1 MPRINSCPLLPLL
14 PLMLLFFFLL
24 GTLPAAALTPDEV
37 VTQVQKKYDATGAFK
52 AHFRQE
58 AHLKTT
64 GTMDTAEGWVYFK
77 KPCQMRWQYLS
88 PAEQRKEILAD
99 GNQVWMYIPQD
110 RMVMV
115 YPIKQV
121 LRSDLVMRFFSG
133 IGSLKDD
140 FKITWNRPNLEGK
153 PYQIDLVPIKPQS
166 ELKQLTLTI
175 DPKTYLV
182 QALEFNNAY
191 GDKTLMT
198 LTQPQLN
205 IKLEPNFFTFTPPP
219 GVEVVKDM
227 MK

>member
-1 MPRINSCPLLPLL
+1 MSGINSCSLLPLL
-14 PLMLLFFFLL
+14 SVMLLFFFSL

-37 VTQVQKKYDATGAFK
+37 VTQVQKKYDSTGAFK

-58 AHLKTT
+58 ANLKTT

-77 KPCQMRWQYLS
+77 KPSQMRWQYLS
-88 PAEQRKEILAD
+88 PAEQRKEIIAD

-115 YPIKQV
+115 YPMKQV

-140 FKITWNRPNLEGK
+140 FKITWASPFQEGK
-153 PYQIDLVPIKPQS
+153 PYQINLVPVKPQS
-166 ELKQLTLTI
+166 ELKQLSLNI

-182 QALEFNNAY
+182 QSLEFNNAY

-205 IKLEPNFFTFTPPP
+205 LRLEPNFFTFTPPP